1 MPINLPVR
9 LLPVAERWDCHGCGI
24 CCRHVIIPLSAEE
37 YERIRHQ
44 GWEKDAELTGRRFF
58 VRLSWFKS
66 QYRLAHRPDGFC
78 VFLSA
83 QGRCRIHE
91 KFGAEA
97 KPLICRM
104 FPYQLVPLD
113 RFAYLTLR
121 HNCPSVVS
129 QQGRSLEEQRD
140 IWQPLVEH
148 PRLFTHSVPPPP
160 LTATYRGNW
169 NQFLQV
175 ANCVERLLTDDRY
188 PMVRRLVHI
197 VVLAQLLDRCRLAR
211 LDAQRFTEL
220 IGLLERSTVNEAKPL
235 FGERLPP
242 FRTAQLA
249 FRRCLIEYY
258 RLHPGYR
265 LETSWRG
272 RFHWILTAWNVA
284 RGRGKI
290 PPLREAAEALRV
302 IPALTPVQDITPP
315 EKHTHLAE
323 DHASQAVPAMASP
336 IADLDLRDRT
346 ACVTVCGEKATAPHS
361 DWVDLGVLNKS
372 LGAIH
377 RDVFQP
383 LDDYYEKMAISKR
396 HAVCGRKGWP
406 LTDRIR
412 ALAMSF
418 AAGLALL
425 RLACAERPPT
435 LSDVAAVVI
444 ALDRGETYQPLA
456 SPIYRR
462 RLRLLDRSQQLTRL
476 LLWYSR

>member
-9 LLPVAERWDCHGCGI
+9 LLPVAEHWDCHGCGI
-24 CCRHVIIPLSAEE
+24 CCRHVIIPLSSEE

-44 GWEKDAELTGRRFF
+44 GWEKEGELAGRRLF

-91 KFGAEA
+91 KFGSAA

-129 QQGRSLEEQRD
+129 RQGRSLEEQRD
-140 IWQPLVEH
+140 SWQPLVEN
-148 PRLFTHSVPPPP
+148 PRFFTHSAPPPP

-188 PMVRRLVHI
+188 PVVRRLVHS
-197 VVLAQLLDRCRLAR
+197 VVLAQILDRCRLAR
-211 LDAQRFTEL
+211 LDAERFREL
-220 IGLLERSTVNEAKPL
+220 IGLLERGTVNEADPL

-272 RFHWILTAWNVA
+272 RFHWILTSWNMA
-284 RGRGKI
+284 MGRGKI
-290 PPLREAAEALRV
+290 PALRDASEALHVVPPFAQIHDRLPPEAETQLRESHRS
-302 IPALTPVQDITPP
+302 Q
-315 EKHTHLAE
+315 LA
-323 DHASQAVPAMASP
+323 PAMAPGASESASRDTLTCSP
-336 IADLDLRDRT
+336 SSERMVPISWR
-346 ACVTVCGEKATAPHS
+346 E
-361 DWVDLGVLNKS
+361 WVDLCVLERS

-377 RDVFQP
+377 RDILQP
-383 LDDYYEKMAISKR
+383 LDDYYEKMAIAKR
-396 HAVCGRKGWP
+396 YAVCGRKGWS

-418 AAGLALL
+418 VAGLALL
-425 RLACAERPPT
+425 RLACGDRPPT
-435 LSDVAAVVI
+435 LSDMAAVVI

-462 RLRLLDRSQQLTRL
+462 RLRALDRSQQLTRL